1 MTLSLELPPDL
12 EARLNAEAARR
23 GVSPAECALEVL
35 DGTMPEADPAVEDE
49 IRAAL
54 DVVLTGTWPEGE
66 PRPTN
71 GAELVAY
78 WERHG
83 LIGTRPDIED
93 SLEYAREMRR
103 KAERRD
109 RS

>member
-1 MTLSLELPPDL
+1 MTLTLELPPDL

-35 DGTMPEADPAVEDE
+35 DGTISQAEPTVEDE

-54 DVVLTGTWPEGE
+54 DVILTGTWPEGE
-66 PRPTN
+66 PRPTTP
-71 GAELVAY
+71 AEVVAY

-83 LIGTRPDIED
+83 LIGTRPEIKD
-93 SLEYAREMRR
+93 SLEHARALRR
-103 KAERRD
+103 KAERQD
-109 RS
+109 RT